1 MMPVGK
7 RPTGEVKS
15 RMLGVGDYIATSGP
29 LIEKTGFHEH
39 EISRREERYGHIA
52 QVFSTYE
59 AHTEKEPMHMRG
71 INSLQLIHDGQRWW
85 IVSLMWQAET
95 PDQPL
100 PNDYL
105 SAR

>member
-1 MMPVGK
+1 M
-7 RPTGEVKS
+7 RRE
-15 RMLGVGDYIATSGP
+15 
-29 LIEKTGFHEH
+29 FHQH
-39 EISRREERYGHIA
+39 ETSRREERYGTIA

-59 AHTEKEPMHMRG
+59 AHTEKEPIQMRG